1 MSPTSTASSVNGGA
15 NSTDVRQ
22 TKSRLSITALT
33 LMLVASVVL
42 NVLLALKV
50 RELTGMQNAMSA
62 NRELKVGTV
71 VPPITARRLDGGSET
86 ITYVDSDRPTVL
98 YIFTPQCGWC
108 TRNLD
113 NLKTLIDK
121 KGNEYRFIGISLS
134 REELEKYIAD
144 HQLTFPV
151 YTDIPQE
158 VGEAYKMGG
167 TPQTIVVSP
176 QGQVIQNWVGAYTG
190 DQKSQIDTYF
200 NVTLPGIQPQV
211 K

>member
-1 MSPTSTASSVNGGA
+1 MSPTNTASRVNESA
-15 NSTDVRQ
+15 NSTDVGQ
-22 TKSRLSITALT
+22 TKSRLGIIAVT

-71 VPPITARRLDGGSET
+71 VPPITAKRLDGRSET
-86 ITYVDSDRPTVL
+86 ITYVGSARPTVL

-113 NLKTLIDK
+113 NLKTLIDQ

-167 TPQTIVVSP
+167 TPQTIVIST

-190 DQKSQIDTYF
+190 DQKSQINAYF
-200 NVTLPGIQPQV
+200 NVSLPGIQPQS
-211 K
+211 